1 MELNKYDITFT
12 QTTKPVYE
20 KRYKNNGE
28 EYLKKVDEIDIKE
41 DLKEKELEINRLKEI
56 FDTQE
61 RAKESELIDEWTDE
75 TKQKELALMQEYTN
89 LDTYEFLNKS
99 IEIQNLYNRMP
110 EEIRKNYKNLSKFTK
125 EYLPE
130 FAKKTRENLE
140 KKQQFEKMQN
150 KQEVKTQTKQE
161 LEEQINVLQE
171 KLKGV
176 TNENV

>member
-1 MELNKYDITFT
+1 MELKKYDIKFT

-20 KRYKNNGE
+20 KRYKSNGE
-28 EYLKKVDEIDIKE
+28 EYLKKIDEINIEE

-89 LDTYEFLNKS
+89 MDTYEFLNKS

-110 EEIRKNYKNLSKFTK
+110 EDVRKNYKNLSKFTK

-130 FAKKTRENLE
+130 FAKKTKENLE
-140 KKQQFEKMQN
+140 KKQQIEKMQN
-150 KQEVKTQTKQE
+150 KQNVATQTKQE

>member
-1 MELNKYDITFT
+1 MELNKYDIKIT
-12 QTTKPVYE
+12 QTTKPIYE

-28 EYLKKVDEIDIKE
+28 EYLKKVDEIDIGE
-41 DLKEKELEINRLKEI
+41 DLKEKELEISRIKEI

-110 EEIRKNYKNLSKFTK
+110 EEVRKNYKNLSKFTK

-130 FAKKTRENLE
+130 FAKKTKANLE
-140 KKQQFEKMQN
+140 QKQQLTKITNQQQVAN
-150 KQEVKTQTKQE
+150 QTKQE
-161 LEEQINVLQE
+161 IEEQINVLQE

-176 TNENV
+176 ENV

>member
-1 MELNKYDITFT
+1 MELNKYDIKIT

-20 KRYKNNGE
+20 KRYKSNGE
-28 EYLKKVDEIDIKE
+28 EYLKKVDEINIEE

-110 EEIRKNYKNLSKFTK
+110 EDIRKNYKNLSKFTK

-130 FAKKTRENLE
+130 FAKKTQENL
-140 KKQQFEKMQN
+140 KQKQQLDKLKNQ
-150 KQEVKTQTKQE
+150 QETTKKTKQE
-161 LEEQINVLQE
+161 IEEQINVLQE
-171 KLKGV
+171 QLKGV
-176 TNENV
+176 EQNV